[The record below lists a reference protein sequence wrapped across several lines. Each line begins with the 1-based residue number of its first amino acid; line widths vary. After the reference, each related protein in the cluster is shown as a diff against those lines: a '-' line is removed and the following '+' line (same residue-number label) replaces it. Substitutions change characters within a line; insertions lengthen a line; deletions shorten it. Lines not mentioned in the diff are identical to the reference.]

1 MVKKFVDVNELDL
14 YNYGRQ
20 VTIVDESIA
29 NEWIREYQKT
39 RDNELEQK
47 ILDQYFKFILKRA
60 RDYSRSFNSSS
71 YEFSDLFL
79 EGYCGF
85 KRALDL
91 YDPDSGNTF
100 LTYAD
105 HWITM
110 FISSYTNI
118 NYFPY
123 RVPHYIGNALKQAI
137 GIKLD
142 SDVSGD
148 PFTPEILMEKL
159 NLSKEIATIL
169 YKLSSNNTTYLDEYI
184 GDPEDEFCMA
194 DLLMNED
201 PDYAMIAAKSDR
213 LDRINAMIDK
223 TLINEKERDIIR
235 MRYGFHPYV
244 KPYKL
249 KEIGE
254 KYGISRERVRQLEAR
269 AIKRLSDVL
278 RSKQEYYDY

>member
-1 MVKKFVDVNELDL
+1 MRKNIDSNELDL
-14 YNYGRQ
+14 FNYSKQ
-20 VTIVDESIA
+20 VKRVDESIA
-29 NEWIREYQKT
+29 KEWIREYQKT
-39 RDNELEQK
+39 HDVELEQK
-47 ILDQYFKFILKRA
+47 ILDQYFRFILKRA
-60 RDYSRSFNSSS
+60 KDYSRSFNSSS
-71 YEFSDLFL
+71 YDFSDLFL

-110 FISSYTNI
+110 FISQFTNI

-123 RVPHYIGNALKQAI
+123 RVPHYVGHALKQAI
-137 GIKLD
+137 GLKLD

-159 NLSKEIATIL
+159 KLSKEIATIV
-169 YKLSSNNTTYLDEYI
+169 YKLASNNTTYLDEYI
-184 GDPEDEFCMA
+184 GDQEDEFCII
-194 DLLMNED
+194 DLLINED
-201 PDYAMIAAKSDR
+201 PDYAMMAAKSDR
-213 LDRINAMIDK
+213 LDRLNDLIDK
-223 TLINEKERDIIR
+223 ALINEKERDIIR

-249 KEIGE
+249 HEIGE
-254 KYGISRERVRQLEAR
+254 KYGISRERVRQLESR
-269 AIKRLSDVL
+269 ALKRLRGKL
-278 RSKQEYYDY
+278 YSKKDFYNY

>member
-1 MVKKFVDVNELDL
+1 MRKNIDSNELDL
-14 YNYGRQ
+14 FNYSKQ
-20 VTIVDESIA
+20 VKIVDESIA
-29 NEWIREYQKT
+29 KEWIREYQKT
-39 RDNELEQK
+39 HDVELEQK

-60 RDYSRSFNSSS
+60 KDYSRSFNSPN
-71 YEFSDLFL
+71 YDFSDLFL

-91 YDPDSGNTF
+91 YDTDSGNTF

-105 HWITM
+105 HWIKM
-110 FISSYTNI
+110 YISKFTNI

-123 RVPHYIGNALKQAI
+123 RVPHYAGHALKQAI
-137 GIKLD
+137 GLKLD

-159 NLSKEIATIL
+159 NLSKEIATIM
-169 YKLSSNNTTYLDEYI
+169 YKLASNNTTYLDENI
-184 GDPEDEFCMA
+184 GDPEDEFCVI
-194 DLLMNED
+194 DLLINED
-201 PDYAMIAAKSDR
+201 PDYAMMAAKSDR
-213 LDRINAMIDK
+213 LDRLNNLIDK

-249 KEIGE
+249 HEIGE

-269 AIKRLSDVL
+269 ALKRLKNKLDNI
-278 RSKQEYYDY
+278 KDYYNY

>member
-1 MVKKFVDVNELDL
+1 MKKNIDANELDIF
-14 YNYGRQ
+14 NYSKQ
-20 VTIVDESIA
+20 VKLVDESIA
-29 NEWIREYQKT
+29 QEWIREYQKT
-39 RDNELEQK
+39 HDTELEQK

-60 RDYSRSFNSSS
+60 KDYSRSFNSPN
-71 YEFSDLFL
+71 YDFSDLFL

-110 FISSYTNI
+110 FISKFTNI
-118 NYFPY
+118 NYFAY
-123 RVPHYIGNALKQAI
+123 RVPHYIGHALKQAI
-137 GIKLD
+137 GLKLD

-148 PFTPEILMEKL
+148 PFTPEIIMEKL
-159 NLSKEIATIL
+159 NLSKEIATIV

-184 GDPEDEFCMA
+184 GDQDDEFCVI
-194 DLLMNED
+194 DLIINED
-201 PDYAMIAAKSDR
+201 PDYAMMAAKSDR
-213 LDRINAMIDK
+213 LDRLNNLIDK

-244 KPYKL
+244 KPHTL

-254 KYGISRERVRQLEAR
+254 KYGISRERVRQLELR
-269 AIKRLSDVL
+269 SIKRLRPKL
-278 RSKQEYYDY
+278 YSKKDYYNY

>member
-1 MVKKFVDVNELDL
+1 MKKNIDSNELDL
-14 YNYGRQ
+14 FNYSKQ
-20 VTIVDESIA
+20 VKLVDESIA
-29 NEWIREYQKT
+29 KEWIREYQKT
-39 RDNELEQK
+39 HDVELEQK

-60 RDYSRSFNSSS
+60 KDYSRSFNSPN
-71 YEFSDLFL
+71 YDFSDLFL

-91 YDPDSGNTF
+91 YDTDSGNTF

-105 HWITM
+105 HWIKM
-110 FISSYTNI
+110 YISKFTNI

-123 RVPHYIGNALKQAI
+123 RVPHYAGHALKQAI
-137 GIKLD
+137 GLKLD
-142 SDVSGD
+142 SDVSGN

-159 NLSKEIATIL
+159 NLSKEIATIM
-169 YKLSSNNTTYLDEYI
+169 YKLASNNTTYLDENI
-184 GDPEDEFCMA
+184 GDPEDEFCVI
-194 DLLMNED
+194 DLLINED
-201 PDYAMIAAKSDR
+201 PDYAMMAAKSDR
-213 LDRINAMIDK
+213 LDRLNNLIDK

-249 KEIGE
+249 HEIGE

-269 AIKRLSDVL
+269 ALKRLKNKLDNI
-278 RSKQEYYDY
+278 KDYYNY

>member
-1 MVKKFVDVNELDL
+1 MKKNIDSNELDL
-14 YNYGRQ
+14 FNYSKQ
-20 VTIVDESIA
+20 VKLVDESIA
-29 NEWIREYQKT
+29 KEWIREYQKT
-39 RDNELEQK
+39 HDVELEQK

-60 RDYSRSFNSSS
+60 KDYSRSFNSSS
-71 YEFSDLFL
+71 YDFSDLFL

-91 YDPDSGNTF
+91 YDTDSGNTF

-105 HWITM
+105 HWIKM
-110 FISSYTNI
+110 YISKFTNI

-123 RVPHYIGNALKQAI
+123 RVPHYAGHALKQAI
-137 GIKLD
+137 GLKLD

-159 NLSKEIATIL
+159 NLSKEIATIM
-169 YKLSSNNTTYLDEYI
+169 YKLASNNTTYLDENI
-184 GDPEDEFCMA
+184 GDPEDEFCVI
-194 DLLMNED
+194 DLLINED
-201 PDYAMIAAKSDR
+201 PDYAMMAAKSDR
-213 LDRINAMIDK
+213 LDRLNNLIDK

-249 KEIGE
+249 HEIGE

-269 AIKRLSDVL
+269 ALKRLKNKLDNI
-278 RSKQEYYDY
+278 KDYYNY

>member
-1 MVKKFVDVNELDL
+1 MKKNIDSNELDL
-14 YNYGRQ
+14 FNYSKQ
-20 VTIVDESIA
+20 VKLVDESIA
-29 NEWIREYQKT
+29 KEWIREYQKT
-39 RDNELEQK
+39 HDVELEQK

-60 RDYSRSFNSSS
+60 KDYSRSFNSSS
-71 YEFSDLFL
+71 YDFSDLFL

-91 YDPDSGNTF
+91 YDTDSGNTF

-105 HWITM
+105 HWIKM
-110 FISSYTNI
+110 YISKFTNI

-123 RVPHYIGNALKQAI
+123 RVPHYAGHALKQAI
-137 GIKLD
+137 GLKLD

-159 NLSKEIATIL
+159 NLSKEIATIM
-169 YKLSSNNTTYLDEYI
+169 YKLASNNTTYLDENI
-184 GDPEDEFCMA
+184 GDPEDEFCVI
-194 DLLMNED
+194 DLLINED
-201 PDYAMIAAKSDR
+201 PDYAMMAAKSDR
-213 LDRINAMIDK
+213 LDRLNNLIDK

-249 KEIGE
+249 HEIGK

-269 AIKRLSDVL
+269 ALKRLKNKLDNI
-278 RSKQEYYDY
+278 KDYYNY

>member
-1 MVKKFVDVNELDL
+1 MKKNIDSNELDL
-14 YNYGRQ
+14 FNYSKQ
-20 VTIVDESIA
+20 VKLVDESIA
-29 NEWIREYQKT
+29 KEWIREYQKT
-39 RDNELEQK
+39 HDVELEQK

-60 RDYSRSFNSSS
+60 KDYSRSFNSPN
-71 YEFSDLFL
+71 YDFSDLFL

-91 YDPDSGNTF
+91 YDTDSGNTF

-105 HWITM
+105 HWIKM
-110 FISSYTNI
+110 YISKFTNI

-123 RVPHYIGNALKQAI
+123 RVPHYAGHALKQAI
-137 GIKLD
+137 GLKLD

-159 NLSKEIATIL
+159 NLSKEIATIM
-169 YKLSSNNTTYLDEYI
+169 YKLASNNTTYLDENI
-184 GDPEDEFCMA
+184 GDPEDEFCVI
-194 DLLMNED
+194 DLLINED
-201 PDYAMIAAKSDR
+201 PDYAMMAAKSDR
-213 LDRINAMIDK
+213 LDRLNNLIDK

-249 KEIGE
+249 HEIGE

-269 AIKRLSDVL
+269 ALKRLKNKLDNI
-278 RSKQEYYDY
+278 KDYYNY